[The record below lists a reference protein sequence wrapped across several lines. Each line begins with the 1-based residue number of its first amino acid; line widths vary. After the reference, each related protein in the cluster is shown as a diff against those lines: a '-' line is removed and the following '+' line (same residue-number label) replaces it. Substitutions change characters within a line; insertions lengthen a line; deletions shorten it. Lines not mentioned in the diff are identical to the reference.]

1 MPIDP
6 RHEQLE
12 QWLDQLTE
20 ELDLGKLEEAK
31 QLLERFTPS
40 EIAELIEALEP
51 KYRAALWR
59 LLRREVAGEVLVELH
74 EEVRA
79 SLVETLGVTDE
90 QELIEAVGTLP
101 IEELADVIEEL
112 PEKIRAEVRRRLTD
126 RERAQLDQILAYPE
140 ESAAALMRT
149 DLLTV
154 GPEMTIEEVL
164 AEIRRRGELPEMSD
178 ALYVVDR
185 NRRLVGILPIATL
198 LTVDPKVRVEAVME
212 RDFIVVPA
220 VTPASDVAF
229 LFEHHDL
236 IAAPVVDE
244 EGRLIGRITVDDVVE
259 VIRDEA
265 EHTLMSQAGLSE
277 EVDMFAP
284 VTVSVRRRAVWLGV
298 NLVTAF
304 IAAYVIGLFQETID
318 EIVALAVLMPI
329 VASMGGIAGT
339 QTQTLVIR
347 ALALRQIGVS
357 NAPALLLK
365 ELAVG
370 FLNGLIWAAVVGL
383 IAALWFGLNIGGV
396 IALAMVINLCCA
408 AISGV
413 VIPILL
419 DKMGIDPALAGGVLL
434 TTVTD
439 VVGFFAFLGLA
450 TWLLL

>member
-6 RHEQLE
+6 CHEQFEGWLE
-12 QWLDQLTE
+12 QLTE
-20 ELDLGKLEEAK
+20 KLDLGKFEEAK
-31 QLLERFTPS
+31 QFLKQFTPS

-51 KYRAALWR
+51 KYRVVIWR
-59 LLRREVAGEVLVELH
+59 LLDREVAGEVLVELH
-74 EEVRA
+74 EEVRS
-79 SLVETLGVTDE
+79 SLIEALGLTDE
-90 QELIEAVGTLP
+90 QELIEAVGTLDV
-101 IEELADVIEEL
+101 EELADVIESL
-112 PEKIRAEVRRRLTD
+112 PEKIREKVRGRLT
-126 RERAQLDQILAYPE
+126 EAEQEQLDELLTYPE
-140 ESAAALMRT
+140 DSAAALMRT
-149 DLLTV
+149 DLWTV
-154 GPEMTIEEVL
+154 KPKMTIGEVLEEIRRCKEIPEMT
-164 AEIRRRGELPEMSD
+164 D
-178 ALYVVDR
+178 TLYVVDDR
-185 NRRLVGILPIATL
+185 NRLVGLLPIATL
-198 LTVDPKVRVEAVME
+198 LTSDPERRVEEVME
-212 RDFIVVPA
+212 RDFMVVPA
-220 VTPASDVAF
+220 LTPASDVAL

-236 IAAPVVDE
+236 ITAPVVDE
-244 EGRLIGRITVDDVVE
+244 GGRLIGRITVDDVVE

-284 VTVSVRRRAVWLGV
+284 VTMSVKRRAVWLGV
-298 NLVTAF
+298 NLITAF

-347 ALALRQIGVS
+347 AFALRQVGIS
-357 NAPALLLK
+357 NAPALLIK

-383 IAALWFGLNIGGV
+383 MAALWFGAQIGLV
-396 IALAMVINLCCA
+396 IAAAMVINLCCA
-408 AISGV
+408 AIAGV
-413 VIPILL
+413 VIPLAL
-419 DKMGIDPALAGGVLL
+419 EKMGIDPALAGGVLL